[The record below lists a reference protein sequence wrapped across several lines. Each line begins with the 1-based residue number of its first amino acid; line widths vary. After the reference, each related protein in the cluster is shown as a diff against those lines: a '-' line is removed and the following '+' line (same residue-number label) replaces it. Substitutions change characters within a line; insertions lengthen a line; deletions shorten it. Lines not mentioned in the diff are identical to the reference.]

1 MSKAMEPAR
10 GYYNTFV
17 VKIWQSEVEG
27 TMRGYIQHV
36 STQEQAHFF
45 GLGNMSNFI
54 LNHLGPPA
62 GDSISQDK
70 IRSEATLPTRDVED
84 VEDE

>member
-1 MSKAMEPAR
+1 MSKGMEPTR

-17 VKIWQSEVEG
+17 VKIWQNEAEG
-27 TMRGYIQHV
+27 TMRGHIQHV

-45 GLGNMSNFI
+45 GLKNMSNFI
-54 LNHLGPPA
+54 LSHLGPPPCDA
-62 GDSISQDK
+62 IIQDR
-70 IRSEATLPTRDVED
+70 IRSRSTLPAGGVED